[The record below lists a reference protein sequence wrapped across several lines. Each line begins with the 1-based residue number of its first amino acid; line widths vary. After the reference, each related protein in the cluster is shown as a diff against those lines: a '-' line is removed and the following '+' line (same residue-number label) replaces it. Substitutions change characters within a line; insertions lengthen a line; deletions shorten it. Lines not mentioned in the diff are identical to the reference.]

1 MTNLIVSP
9 SNIFQSRLEKI
20 GNVGLGTYTRDI
32 TGRHKKQSG
41 CLAKE
46 ETLPWTHQC
55 NKLHYIICTVLLSEF
70 VSQGVWLQQRQLGS
84 PIKEAA
90 LENFLQSKS

>member
-9 SNIFQSRLEKI
+9 SNIFQSRLEKV
-20 GNVGLGTYTRDI
+20 GNVGLVTYTLGI
-32 TGRHKKQSG
+32 KGRRKKQSG

-46 ETLPWTHQC
+46 LCLGPTSVI
-55 NKLHYIICTVLLSEF
+55 NCTPLSIPLSEF
-70 VSQGVWLQQRQLGS
+70 VSWGAWLQQRHLGS

-90 LENFLQSKS
+90 LENFQSKS